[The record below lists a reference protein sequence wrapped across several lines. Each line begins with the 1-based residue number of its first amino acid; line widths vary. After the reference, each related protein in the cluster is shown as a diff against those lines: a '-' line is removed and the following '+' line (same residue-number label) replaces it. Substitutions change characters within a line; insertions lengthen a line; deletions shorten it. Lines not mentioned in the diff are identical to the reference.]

1 MSTVSSDRSPR
12 VRVGPIVALAA
23 MVAVCLSVWT
33 AAVVANPIRG
43 QLQEFLNF
51 AWLPAVVLAALMVG
65 LAVAAV
71 ALLRTD
77 GSEPEGRVEPLLS
90 IPVLPPSRRRQ
101 PLISFHRLE
110 PSAGSSTLCFNLG
123 ALLAAE
129 GIVDE
134 RSGGRRPRPICLL
147 EAGGLSDRLELDPE
161 PLTDYLVRNPVS
173 VGDELLGFA
182 KRHPTGLELL
192 SISEGAINGQ
202 RLRVL
207 LPFLRKHYDVILLD
221 CPSGD
226 RWLTEVAL
234 DLSEL
239 VLVVGLPSA
248 RSAAAAAP
256 WAEEAWRRG
265 LEGRSAVVV
274 NRVEPDGP
282 VPDALAAGFLHHAEL
297 PDDPS
302 VGAAD
307 SHALPW
313 SLAFRSLAARHLR
326 EAARETL
333 GDFLRTRAPNA
344 A

>member
-1 MSTVSSDRSPR
+1 MSTVSSDRPHR
-12 VRVGPIVALAA
+12 ILVGPIVASAA
-23 MVAVCLSVWT
+23 IVAVCLSVW
-33 AAVVANPIRG
+33 AAALAANPIRG
-43 QLQEFLNF
+43 QLQAFLNV
-51 AWLPAVVLAALMVG
+51 AWLPVVVLAALMVG
-65 LAVAAV
+65 LAVVAV
-71 ALLRTD
+71 ALLRSD
-77 GSEPEGRVEPLLS
+77 GAVSEGRVEPLLPK
-90 IPVLPPSRRRQ
+90 PVLPTSRRRQ

-134 RSGGRRPRPICLL
+134 SSGGRRPRPICLL
-147 EAGGLSDRLELDPE
+147 EAGGLGDRLELDPE
-161 PLTDYLVRNPVS
+161 PLTDYLAQNPVS
-173 VGDELLGFA
+173 VGDELLGLA

-239 VLVVGLPSA
+239 VLVVGLPSS
-248 RSAAAAAP
+248 RSAAAAAA
-256 WAEEAWRRG
+256 WTVEAWRRG

-274 NRVEPDGP
+274 NRVGPDDH
-282 VPDALAAGFLHHAEL
+282 VPDPLVAGFLHQAEL

-313 SLAFRSLAARHLR
+313 SLAFKSLAARHLR
-326 EAARETL
+326 EAAREAL
-333 GDFLRTRAPNA
+333 GDFLRTRGSNA

>member
-1 MSTVSSDRSPR
+1 MSTASSSPR
-12 VRVGPIVALAA
+12 SGVRVGPILVTAA
-23 MVAVCLSVWT
+23 IVVVCMSVWA

-43 QLQEFLNF
+43 QLQGFLNF

-65 LAVAAV
+65 LAVGTV
-71 ALLRTD
+71 ALLRSD
-77 GSEPEGRVEPLLS
+77 GAEPGGRVEPLLPK
-90 IPVLPPSRRRQ
+90 PVLPASRRCQ
-101 PLISFHRLE
+101 PLISFHSLE
-110 PSAGSSTLCFNLG
+110 PSAGSSTVCFNLG

-134 RSGGRRPRPICLL
+134 RSGERRPRPICLL
-147 EAGGLSDRLELDPE
+147 GAGGLSDRLELDPE

-173 VGDELLGFA
+173 VGDELLGLA
-182 KRHPTGLELL
+182 KHHPTGLELL

-239 VLVVGLPSA
+239 VLVVGLPSS
-248 RSAAAAAP
+248 RSAAAAAQ

-274 NRVEPDGP
+274 NRVELDRP
-282 VPDALAAGFLHHAEL
+282 VPDALVAGFLHHAEL

-313 SLAFRSLAARHLR
+313 SLAFKPPAARHLR